1 MHKALIKVQCPNFD
15 IEKFDQ
21 TGFVADV
28 MKLFADLVQLHK
40 VSSKISNLINKTFCE
55 IFFVT

>member
-40 VSSKISNLINKTFCE
+40 VSSKIYSNLRNTI
-55 IFFVT
+55 